1 LKTWYLY
8 TLLTLSQWGL
18 WGICSKLASTYSK
31 PKQALLFQSVGVVA
45 FALLVLLIERFRI
58 EWSLPGF
65 SWAAAGGFFAFVGFL
80 TFFAA
85 LEGGKAST
93 VITLSALYP
102 LVTILLSIAFLHEKL
117 SARQAVGIGFA
128 LIASVLL
135 AE

>member
-45 FALLVLLIERFRI
+45 FALLVLVIEKFRI

-85 LEGGKAST
+85 LQGGKAST

-102 LVTILLSIAFLHEKL
+102 LVTIILSIAFLHEKL
-117 SARQAVGIGFA
+117 SARQAVGIAFA

-135 AE
+135 AD

>member
-1 LKTWYLY
+1 MKTWYLY

-18 WGICSKLASTYSK
+18 WGICSKLAANYSK

-45 FALLVLLIERFRI
+45 FAFLVLLIEKFRI
-58 EWSLPGF
+58 EWSPPGF

-102 LVTILLSIAFLHEKL
+102 LVTIILSIAFLHEKL
-117 SARQAVGIGFA
+117 SVRQVVGIAFA
-128 LIASVLL
+128 LVASVLL

>member
-1 LKTWYLY
+1 MKSWYGY
-8 TLLTLSQWGL
+8 TLLTLLQWGL
-18 WGICSKLASTYSK
+18 WGICSKLASNYSK
-31 PKQALLFQSVGVVA
+31 PRQALLFQSVGVVA
-45 FALLVLLIERFRI
+45 FAAVVLLIERFNI
-58 EWSLPGF
+58 EWSTAGF

-102 LVTILLSIAFLHEKL
+102 LVTILLSIAFLHERL
-117 SARQAVGIGFA
+117 TARQGLGIICA